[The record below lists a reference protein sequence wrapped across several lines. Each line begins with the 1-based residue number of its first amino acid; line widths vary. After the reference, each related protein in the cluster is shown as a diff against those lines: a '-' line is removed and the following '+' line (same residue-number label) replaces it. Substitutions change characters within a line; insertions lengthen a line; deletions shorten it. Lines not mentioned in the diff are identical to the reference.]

1 MFMYTVYVLRDKDGK
16 LYKGLTNNLERRVKE
31 HNGGHTITTSRMRDF
46 EVVYKEEYKDFEVA
60 RKRELYFKTATG
72 RRLLKK
78 LLGR

>member
-1 MFMYTVYVLRDKDGK
+1 MYTAYVLRDKDGK

-46 EVVYKEEYKDFEVA
+46 KVVYKEEYKDFEVA
-60 RKRELYFKTATG
+60 RKRELYFKTAAG
-72 RRLLKK
+72 RRFLKR